1 MHKSSKQQSNLQ
13 LLSTEKLTLVNEQS
27 TKLAMDDPTWVIES
41 AVLNSEGLLEILMF
55 FALVLLV
62 QNGPKLKIVIKV
74 TPLLQ
79 ANSFLLLVQVG
90 YRFPRISPEVLIEI
104 SLVLIVHG
112 NENPFQ
118 HVLFCIFIVNST
130 KMSSG

>member
-27 TKLAMDDPTWVIES
+27 TKLAVDDPTWVIES